1 MKTKVLLLIAAAAV
15 VTLSFASVNR
25 AENKTA
31 SATEVRNAEAEPVG
45 GFIIED
51 KL

>member
-1 MKTKVLLLIAAAAV
+1 MKTKVLLLIAAVAV

-25 AENKTA
+25 TESKRANTSEVKSAE
-31 SATEVRNAEAEPVG
+31 EPAG
-45 GFIIED
+45 GFIMED

>member
-25 AENKTA
+25 PANNPST
-31 SATEVRNAEAEPVG
+31 TEVKSTAEPAG
-45 GFIIED
+45 GFVIED

>member
-25 AENKTA
+25 TETKGVN
-31 SATEVRNAEAEPVG
+31 ATEVKQSAVEPAG